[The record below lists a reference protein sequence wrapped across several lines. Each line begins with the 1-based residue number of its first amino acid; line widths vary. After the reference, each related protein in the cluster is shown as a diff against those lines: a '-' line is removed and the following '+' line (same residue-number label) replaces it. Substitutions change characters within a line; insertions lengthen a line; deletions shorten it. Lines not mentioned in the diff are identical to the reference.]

1 MLISLSLAGRSF
13 WATDDRVFSTQSGA
27 IRTNCIDSLD
37 RSNVVQSALAR
48 AFLNRHLVHLG
59 VTSQQE
65 EGLHDALD
73 VAFNG
78 IWADN
83 GDAISREYAG
93 TSALKV
99 SFCYAEPRR
108 R

>member
-1 MLISLSLAGRSF
+1 
-13 WATDDRVFSTQSGA
+13 
-27 IRTNCIDSLD
+27 LD

-73 VAFNG
+73 AAFNG

-99 SFCYAEPRR
+99 SFCYAEPRAAFD
-108 R
+108 